1 MPEENYINI
10 DRIRHTRSNNTS
22 DTYMLV
28 DSSART
34 SLNLLTNQ
42 VNNIQTK
49 VDTIPDT
56 GNPFSSSGST
66 NSTNKL
72 YLTGAQTQEEVATTY
87 SNQNV
92 YTQNGLLYANS
103 YNSNDSTT
111 NPDESNAV
119 LTWYDVY
126 NTTLTDSDDKIPT
139 QAAVK
144 NYIDAISGLTITW
157 LSSNNSSNSA
167 VRMANTLAE
176 SNNYI
181 MGEDSVA
188 EGLNTKT
195 VGDYSYAQ
203 GYNTSALYRSQH
215 VFGQYNIED
224 PATNTDWFQRGTY
237 VEIVGNGSDISAS
250 NARTLDWDG
259 NEILSGKLTLGS
271 AGTNYNDAP
280 TIQQVEQALNMDFTA
295 LDGEIGSLNI
305 SYNILTP

>member
-1 MPEENYINI
+1 MPENYINI
-10 DRIRHTRSNNTS
+10 DRIKHTRSNNTS

-28 DSSART
+28 DSSARI

-56 GNPFSSSGST
+56 GNPFSSSGSV

-111 NPDESNAV
+111 NPDGSNAV

-144 NYIDAISGLTITW
+144 NYIDAISGLTVTW
-157 LSSNNSSNSA
+157 LSSNSSDNNA
-167 VRMANTLAE
+167 VRMANTLVE
-176 SNNYI
+176 SNNYT
-181 MGEDSVA
+181 MGEDSIA
-188 EGLNTKT
+188 EGLNTKAA
-195 VGDYSYAQ
+195 GDYSYAQ

-215 VFGQYNIED
+215 VFGQYNEED
-224 PATNTDWFQRGTY
+224 PIQNKDSDDRGTY
-237 VEIVGNGSDISAS
+237 IQIVGNGDISTAS

-259 NEILSGKLTLGS
+259 NEQLAGRLTLGL
-271 AGTNYNDAP
+271 GGIDYNDAP

-305 SYNILTP
+305 TYNILTS

>member
-42 VNNIQTK
+42 VNNIQIK

-56 GNPFSSSGST
+56 GNPFSNSGST

-72 YLTGAQTQEEVATTY
+72 YLTGAQTQEEVAITY

-111 NPDESNAV
+111 NPGGSNAV

-176 SNNYI
+176 SNNYT

-224 PATNTDWFQRGTY
+224 PIINKEWYQRGTY
-237 VEIVGNGSDISAS
+237 IEIVGNGNNIQAS

-259 NEILSGKLTLGS
+259 NESLAGKLTLG
-271 AGTNYNDAP
+271 ADGTSTDDVP
-280 TIQQVEQALNMDFTA
+280 RISQVESALSMNCTESGDAIGALNIT
-295 LDGEIGSLNI
+295 
-305 SYNILTP
+305 YNILTS